1 AKAGNFIEASAI
13 EMAPDLMLEHE
24 AGPGLQSL
32 GPYSILRTIG
42 AGGMGDVYLAE
53 DSRLGRKVALKTL
66 PDQFTRDPER
76 VQRFRLEARNASAL
90 NHPNIITI
98 YEIGKAEH
106 IQFIATEYIEGET
119 LRQRLTRG
127 YRPMTD
133 D

>member
-1 AKAGNFIEASAI
+1 MNPERWRQIDRIFHDTLAHSASDRPSFLNRACADDVSLREEVESLLAAHAKAGNFIEASAI

-76 VQRFRLEARNASAL
+76 VQRFRLEA
-90 NHPNIITI
+90 
-98 YEIGKAEH
+98 
-106 IQFIATEYIEGET
+106 
-119 LRQRLTRG
+119 
-127 YRPMTD
+127 
-133 D
+133 